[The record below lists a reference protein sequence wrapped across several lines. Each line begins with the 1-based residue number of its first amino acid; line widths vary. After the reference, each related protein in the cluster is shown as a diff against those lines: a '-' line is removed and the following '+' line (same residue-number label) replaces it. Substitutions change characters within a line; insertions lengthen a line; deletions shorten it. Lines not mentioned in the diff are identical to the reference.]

1 MQRAACA
8 RWRAHADTCILP
20 NQMKEETARNVANVV
35 LAAAA
40 VGAVVVVIR
49 VPALRKM
56 ALGLAATALTTQIP
70 AWLRQE
76 VTHAWGQSSRHT

>member
-1 MQRAACA
+1 
-8 RWRAHADTCILP
+8 
-20 NQMKEETARNVANVV
+20 V

-40 VGAVVVVIR
+40 VGAAVVVLR

-56 ALGLAATALTTQIP
+56 ALGLAATALTTQLP

-76 VTHAWGQSSRHT
+76 VSQAWQQSGQR

>member
-1 MQRAACA
+1 
-8 RWRAHADTCILP
+8 
-20 NQMKEETARNVANVV
+20 MKQETARNVANVV
-35 LAAAA
+35 LVAAA
-40 VGAVVVVIR
+40 VGAAVVVLR

-76 VTHAWGQSSRHT
+76 VTHAWRQTGQHT

>member
-1 MQRAACA
+1 
-8 RWRAHADTCILP
+8 
-20 NQMKEETARNVANVV
+20 MKEDTARTVANVV

-40 VGAVVVVIR
+40 VGAAVVVLR

-56 ALGLAATALTTQIP
+56 ALGLAATALTTQLP

-76 VTHAWGQSSRHT
+76 VTQAWHQSGQRAAPRA

>member
-1 MQRAACA
+1 
-8 RWRAHADTCILP
+8 
-20 NQMKEETARNVANVV
+20 MKEDTARTVANVV

-40 VGAVVVVIR
+40 VGAAIVVLR

-56 ALGLAATALTTQIP
+56 ALGLAATALTTQLP

-76 VTHAWGQSSRHT
+76 VTQAWQHSGQRATPKV

>member
-1 MQRAACA
+1 
-8 RWRAHADTCILP
+8 
-20 NQMKEETARNVANVV
+20 MKEESARTIANVV

-40 VGAVVVVIR
+40 VGAAVVVLR

-70 AWLRQE
+70 GWLRQE
-76 VTHAWGQSSRHT
+76 VTHAWHASGSRTPPNV

>member
-1 MQRAACA
+1 
-8 RWRAHADTCILP
+8 
-20 NQMKEETARNVANVV
+20 MKEETARTIANIV

-40 VGAVVVVIR
+40 VGAAVVVLR

-56 ALGLAATALTTQIP
+56 AVGLAATALTTQIP

-76 VTHAWGQSSRHT
+76 VSQAWTNSGRVG

>member
-1 MQRAACA
+1 MRE
-8 RWRAHADTCILP
+8 D
-20 NQMKEETARNVANVV
+20 TARTVANIV

-40 VGAVVVVIR
+40 VGAAVVVLR

-56 ALGLAATALTTQIP
+56 AVGLAATALTTQIP

-76 VTHAWGQSSRHT
+76 VSEAWTNSGRAG

>member
-1 MQRAACA
+1 
-8 RWRAHADTCILP
+8 
-20 NQMKEETARNVANVV
+20 MKEETARTVANVV

-40 VGAVVVVIR
+40 VGAAVVVLR

-56 ALGLAATALTTQIP
+56 AIGLAATALTTQVP

-76 VTHAWGQSSRHT
+76 VSQAWTHSQRTG

>member
-1 MQRAACA
+1 
-8 RWRAHADTCILP
+8 
-20 NQMKEETARNVANVV
+20 MKEETARTVANIV

-40 VGAVVVVIR
+40 VGAAVVVLR

-56 ALGLAATALTTQIP
+56 AIGLAATALTTQVP

-76 VTHAWGQSSRHT
+76 VSQAWTNSGRVG